1 MDRLTGYLMI
11 LLLAAA
17 PAACATTAGSGG
29 QDQDTTTDAVYV
41 EVENDAR
48 FDLEVSVTARGQEVR
63 VGRVQI
69 GDQRQFRVPAPF
81 LNDPPYAFAVRLV
94 ARVGSN
100 SYLTPQLTVPEGQNV
115 YIEASPTLQSSRFSV
130 R

>member
-1 MDRLTGYLMI
+1 MDRLTRYLMV
-11 LLLAAA
+11 LLVAAV
-17 PAACATTAGSGG
+17 PAACASTAGSG
-29 QDQDTTTDAVYV
+29 DQGTTADRVYV

-69 GDQRQFRVPAPF
+69 GDRRRFRVPAPF
-81 LNDPPYAFAVRLV
+81 LVDPPYAFAVRLV
-94 ARVGSN
+94 SRVGSEA
-100 SYLTPQLTVPEGQNV
+100 YMTPQLTVPEGQDV

>member
-1 MDRLTGYLMI
+1 MDRSTRYLLV

-17 PAACATTAGSGG
+17 PAACATTAGSG
-29 QDQDTTTDAVYV
+29 DQSTTTDRVYV

-63 VGRVQI
+63 IGRVQI
-69 GDQRQFRVPAPF
+69 GDERRFRVPAPL
-81 LNDPPYAFAVRLV
+81 LNEPPYAFAVRLV
-94 ARVGSN
+94 SRVGSS

-115 YIEASPTLQSSRFSV
+115 YIEASPTLQSSRFFI